1 MVDINELDNFIIVLS
16 DILEKRR
23 KLDSQSVESPEAWR
37 YYYEQSNHQYD
48 RLVNMYSDALAE
60 IEELRADKSRLQTK
74 LAEART
80 K

>member
-1 MVDINELDNFIIVLS
+1 MVDLNELDNFIIVLS

-48 RLVNMYSDALAE
+48 RLVKMHEDALTT
-60 IEELRADKSRLQTK
+60 IEELRLDKARLQAK
-74 LAEART
+74 LSEARA